1 MDFSQHL
8 IKNNVFFILLMKL
21 SAETLCF
28 IEFCFLNYFVAKTIF
43 FPVFC
48 FLMSQPQNKKL
59 GKTEG
64 PSVESQT
71 KKVTKNEYLYILV
84 PNENCEN
91 LSNYITETPRDHLQI
106 QIHFD

>member
-1 MDFSQHL
+1 
-8 IKNNVFFILLMKL
+8 MKL
-21 SAETLCF
+21 SAETLFF
-28 IEFCFLNYFVAKTIF
+28 IEFYFLNY
-43 FPVFC
+43 FC